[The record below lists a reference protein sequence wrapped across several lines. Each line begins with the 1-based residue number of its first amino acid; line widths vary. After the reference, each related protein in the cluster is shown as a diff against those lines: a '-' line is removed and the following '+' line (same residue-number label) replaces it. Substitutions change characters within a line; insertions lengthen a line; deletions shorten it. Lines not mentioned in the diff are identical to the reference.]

1 MLGLSRLLKTTLTA
15 AAVALPMAAQA
26 GTATLDASSYYRA
39 EGRNYWWGHLSSVQA
54 PTALPG
60 AGTIGVQ
67 QNEGSYP
74 GYHFR
79 GDSTYGFTTPDA
91 WTTQFDVT
99 SALRAQQGFYHG
111 YARSVFSTDFYLS
124 ARHEYDLTGFFSDS
138 GPHVGSWEV
147 YIEDLDTNTKLY
159 DSGIVSGSSLDLTSA
174 LLTGVLDAGH
184 YLFYVG
190 ATLSGNVAYNTTI
203 GGGSASLYLHDVPE
217 PASLALFGLGLIGL
231 GAARRKRTK
240 TG

>member
-79 GDSTYGFTTPDA
+79 GDSTYGFTTPDV

-99 SALRAQQGFYHG
+99 SALRAQQGWTNG
-111 YARSVFSTDFYLS
+111 YARSYFSTDFFLS
-124 ARHEYDLTGFFSDS
+124 DRHEYDLTGFFSDS
-138 GPHVGSWEV
+138 GPHVGTWEV
-147 YIEDLDTNTKLY
+147 YIEDLATNTKVY
-159 DSGIVSGSSLDLTSA
+159 DSGVVSGSSLDLTSA
-174 LLTGVLDAGH
+174 ALSGILDGGH
-184 YLFYVG
+184 YLFYVRAQLTG
-190 ATLSGNVAYNTTI
+190 HVTFSTTT
-203 GGGSASLYLHDVPE
+203 GGDSASLNLHYVPE
-217 PASLALFGLGLIGL
+217 PASLALFGLGVLGL
-231 GAARRKRTK
+231 GAARRKYK
-240 TG
+240 TV

>member
-1 MLGLSRLLKTTLTA
+1 MIGLSRLLKATLMA

-26 GTATLDASSYYRA
+26 GTVTLDASSYYRA
-39 EGRNYWWGHLSSVQA
+39 EGRNYSWGHLNWAQQ

-60 AGTIGVQ
+60 AGTIAAQ
-67 QNEGSYP
+67 QNDGYSSY
-74 GYHFR
+74 YHR
-79 GDSTYGFTTPDA
+79 ADSTFDFTTPDV

-99 SALRAQQGFYHG
+99 SALRAQQGWTNG
-111 YARSVFSTDFYLS
+111 YARSYFSTDFFLS
-124 ARHEYDLTGFFSDS
+124 DRHEYDLTGFFSDS

-217 PASLALFGLGLIGL
+217 PASLALFGGGLFALGL
-231 GAARRKRTK
+231 ARRRRRR
-240 TG
+240 